1 MTRKEF
7 IEIFNAEIYTYTDDC
22 SDHIMAVEDP
32 LDDDLVF
39 LDIKF
44 DDYHLAAF
52 SDVSISN
59 LTRYMVIK
67 IAEMAHS
74 AYSISKFSFL
84 DGKIAGIREM
94 RSHLYG
100 QN

>member
-7 IEIFNAEIYTYTDDC
+7 IEIFNAEIATYTDDC
-22 SDHIMAVEDP
+22 EDHIMAIEDP
-32 LDDDLVF
+32 LDDDLMF

-44 DDYHLAAF
+44 DEYHLAAF
-52 SDVSISN
+52 SDVSIRN

-74 AYSISKFSFL
+74 AYSISKYSFM

-94 RSHLYG
+94 RSRL
-100 QN
+100 